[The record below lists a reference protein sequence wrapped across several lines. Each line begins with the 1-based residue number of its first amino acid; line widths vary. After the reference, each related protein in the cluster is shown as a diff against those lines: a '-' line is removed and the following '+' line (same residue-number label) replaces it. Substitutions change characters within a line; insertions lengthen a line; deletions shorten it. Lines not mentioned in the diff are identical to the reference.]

1 MGEDQALKLTDL
13 LTSVV
18 QVGLVVDDL
27 DAKMAGMRAVFGLEP
42 DSLFEATFA
51 ETRYR
56 DQIVDAPARIANYD
70 YFGVQLEFIQPLGD
84 TSIWRDFLN
93 ENPSRHCLHHV
104 RFTDVEDNDVV
115 TRLMAERGF
124 DRYQEVKSFVHPGGK
139 GTYYD
144 TVDTLGFFVEVVTK
158 AHV

>member
-1 MGEDQALKLTDL
+1 MRADEALKLTDV

-18 QVGLVVDDL
+18 QVGLVVADL
-27 DAKMAGMRAVFGLEP
+27 DAKMEGMRAVFGLEP
-42 DSLFEATFA
+42 DTLFEAAFA
-51 ETRYR
+51 GTLYHG
-56 DQIVDAPARIANYD
+56 QVIDAPARIANYN

-93 ENPSRHCLHHV
+93 ETSGSKHALHHV

-115 TRLMAERGF
+115 TRLMQERGIE
-124 DRYQEVKSFVHPGGK
+124 RYQEVKSFVHPGGK

-144 TVDTLGFFVEVVTK
+144 TVEQLGFFVEVVTK
-158 AHV
+158 A

>member
-1 MGEDQALKLTDL
+1 MDGGQTLKLTDL

-18 QVGLVVDDL
+18 QVGLVVEDL
-27 DAKMAGMRAVFGLEP
+27 DAKMDGMRTVFGLEP

-51 ETRYR
+51 QTRYR
-56 DQIVDAPARIANYD
+56 DQIIDAPARIANYD

-93 ENPSRHCLHHV
+93 EAPQGHCLHHV
-104 RFTDVEDNDVV
+104 RFTDVEDNDVI
-115 TRLMAERGF
+115 TRLMAQRGIE
-124 DRYQEVKSFVHPGGK
+124 RYQEVKSFVHPGGK

-144 TVDTLGFFVEVVTK
+144 TLEPLGFFVEVVTR
-158 AHV
+158 AQD